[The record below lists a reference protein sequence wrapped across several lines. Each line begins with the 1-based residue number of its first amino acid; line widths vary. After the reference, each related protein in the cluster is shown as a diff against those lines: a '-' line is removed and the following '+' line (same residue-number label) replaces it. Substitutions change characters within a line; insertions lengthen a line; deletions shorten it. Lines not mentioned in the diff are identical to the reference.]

1 MKNLSSFFNSNLSS
15 PLAVSLNLTIPFLGR
30 YERLILFFLIFFSQL
45 EIINASLDSG
55 IPKTETVL

>member
-1 MKNLSSFFNSNLSS
+1 MMNLSSFFNSNLSS

-30 YERLILFFLIFFSQL
+30 YERLILFLIFFSQL